1 MNYTEMP
8 YTYASL
14 HRPLLE
20 GPFNLLKLH
29 AKGEVRFEE
38 SPSRQFGLIVSET
51 PLEFGQ
57 LGHQYPQVAGPPL
70 RNARLIQ
77 PGYVYSGQCGDAENT
92 IRVLALAHLEGW
104 RVPQALSPSAEFE
117 DFRAARTQDALEWL
131 NLYRV
136 AEGQTLFW
144 HQGDLICAD
153 QETRQEYYA

>member
-20 GPFNLLKLH
+20 GPFNLLELH
-29 AKGEVRFEE
+29 ARGEVRFAE

-70 RNARLIQ
+70 RDARLIK
-77 PGYVYSGQCGDAENT
+77 PGCVYSGLYGDAENT

-104 RVPQALSPSAEFE
+104 RVPDELSPSAGLE
-117 DFRAARTQDALEWL
+117 DFRAARAQDALEWL
-131 NLYRV
+131 NLYR
-136 AEGQTLFW
+136 AAQDHSLFW
-144 HQGDLICAD
+144 FEGDLICANHEARE
-153 QETRQEYYA
+153 QYYS